1 MMKLA
6 RGAAENGQKKF
17 VSRTDAIF
25 LMFASA
31 VAALVTTAVTVSG
44 TVALFT
50 GAVTL
55 VLPVATSHQTATGL
69 SLGAAGHFTSVE
81 ATMPVL
87 PSGPAANLAWAGVL
101 NQVGILAILALVFLL
116 AYRLQGRILF
126 TARSAHIVGAAGI
139 VLAVAG
145 MAGQVLDGVGRSLL
159 AEMIGV
165 NARAPGES
173 PAFSAQFNIAPL
185 MLGTVLLLVA
195 GVFEYGRRLQKDSEG
210 LV

>member
-1 MMKLA
+1 MMKLT
-6 RGAAENGQKKF
+6 RGAPENGQKKV

-25 LMFASA
+25 LMFTSA

-50 GAVTL
+50 GPVTL

-69 SLGAAGHFTSVE
+69 SLGATGHFTSME

-159 AEMIGV
+159 AEMIGA

-173 PAFSAQFNIAPL
+173 PAFSAQFNITPL

-195 GVFEYGRRLQKDSEG
+195 GIFEYGRRLQKDTEG

>member
-6 RGAAENGQKKF
+6 RGPAENGQKKF

-50 GAVTL
+50 GPVTL

-69 SLGAAGHFTSVE
+69 SLGATGHFTSVE

-87 PSGPAANLAWAGVL
+87 PSGPAANLAWAGLL

-116 AYRLQGRILF
+116 AYRLQSRILF

-159 AEMIGV
+159 AEMIGA